1 MAVGLTNS
9 SGQPAPYQV
18 GDTLTTARTGLGDN
32 WLLCNGANVNVEDYP
47 GLSIMAPQIAGTW
60 NEISLTNVPKN
71 GRLKYVN
78 GYYFLII
85 NSTDSASIYY
95 TQSLESGTWTSLVS
109 TSYDEIDITYGNGY
123 WVRTNPNR
131 IEWATS
137 LSGSWTKVSL
147 SASSINCVEF
157 GDGKFL
163 ALSSRY
169 VLTCTDPTVDDNWV
183 TSSKFWSVYQ
193 PNLLLYAEGY
203 WLAMTQDPNTLY
215 VTSSLSGSWQAVVIA
230 YNGNYQNIRFLNGLF
245 FVTGTEGICYAEN
258 PSTASNWTKI
268 GGLTDGDEHLDIA
281 FGGGWYCVT
290 SFAASG
296 GKLYYS
302 YSNSL
307 DIQFSTNS
315 TYGSVFPTSTSGIMF
330 SNNMFVT
337 PAPVSDITY
346 TASINVASLPT
357 ISLDKTYTYI
367 KAK

>member
-9 SGQPAPYQV
+9 SGQSAPYQI
-18 GDTLTTARTGLGDN
+18 GDTLTTARTDLGDN

-60 NEISLTNVPKN
+60 NEISLTNVSKN

-85 NSTDSASIYY
+85 NFTDSASIYY
-95 TQSLESGTWTSLVS
+95 TQSLDSGTWTSLVS
-109 TSYDEIDITYGNGY
+109 TSYDETDITYGNGY
-123 WVRTNPNR
+123 WVRASFNG

-137 LSGSWTKVSL
+137 LSGSWTKVFL

-163 ALSSRY
+163 ALSSQY
-169 VLTCTDPTVDDNWV
+169 VLTCTDPTVDDNWA
-183 TSSKFWSVYQ
+183 TSSKFWSTYQ
-193 PNLLLYAEGY
+193 PDLLLYAEGY
-203 WLAMTQDPNTLY
+203 WLAATMGESRLY
-215 VTSSLSGSWQAVVIA
+215 VTSSSSGSWTDM
-230 YNGNYQNIRFLNGLF
+230 GNINVGDYQNIRFLNGLF
-245 FVTGTEGICYAEN
+245 FAAGTEGICYAED
-258 PSTASNWTKI
+258 PSAASNWTKI
-268 GGLTDGDEHLDIA
+268 TGLTEGDEHLDIA
-281 FGGGWYCVT
+281 FGGGWYCIT
-290 SFAASG
+290 SFPASG

-307 DIQFSTNS
+307 DVQFSKNS
-315 TYGSVFPTSTSGIMF
+315 SYGSALPTSTSGIMF

-337 PAPVSDITY
+337 PAPVVDITY
-346 TASINVASLPT
+346 TASINIVSLPN
-357 ISLDKTYTYI
+357 ISFDKTYTYI